1 MQAAERLVLYAL
13 LTALSAISVD
23 ALLPGLR
30 ALSVDVGIS
39 APWATQHVILAFIL
53 GMALGELTMGPI
65 SDAVGRKPALLAGLL
80 IYSAGTM
87 VAATSSS
94 FEIVVL
100 GRVLQGVGVAGPK
113 IATRAMI
120 RDQFKG
126 EEMARIMSF
135 MFSLFILVPML
146 APALGQAIE
155 AFMGWRAIFM
165 MYLLVAIAAGGWL
178 AFRQRETLSSERR
191 IPLRFASLARNSGRI
206 LANRRVLLLIVAT
219 GFVFGAQLVYLS
231 TAADLFS
238 DAYGA
243 GSNFPILFAVLAG
256 GLGIAS
262 FTNGRFVRQFGMVR
276 MARAGVAGLTA
287 MGTLMIVSA
296 LIMDGRPPL
305 ATLLPMGFVAFFSI
319 GILFG
324 NLNAIAMEPLANLAG
339 LGASLIASGSSL
351 VATVFAAVIS
361 SWYDG
366 TTGYLAAGFLT
377 AGAFAWIILELAFR
391 TSAEPVRSL

>member
-23 ALLPGLR
+23 ALLPGLQ